1 MTDNSKDAG
10 VIQVLVE
17 RFEKHRLPK
26 VLELKEKVD
35 GGERLND
42 IEIEYLE
49 QILEDAQDNKALVD
63 RNPAWQKIV
72 AQVVS
77 LYNEITEKALENE
90 KKS

>member
-10 VIQVLVE
+10 VIQMLIE
-17 RFEKHRLPK
+17 RFEKHRLPRA
-26 VLELKEKVD
+26 LELKEKVD
-35 GGERLND
+35 GGEQLND

-49 QILEDAQDNKALVD
+49 EILEDAQDNWALVE
-63 RNPAWQKIV
+63 RHPEWQKIV

-77 LYNEITEKALENE
+77 LYNDITEQALENE